1 MTSHDQRGPAEAD
14 ELGVDVAV
22 DPEVEL
28 AERPAPHPW
37 LVLRQHAHLAPVVAV
52 GGALGA
58 LGRWALAEAMPH
70 DDGTF
75 AWATFWT
82 NASGA
87 FLLGLLMTLLL
98 TVWAHTRYVRPF
110 LGVGVLGGYTTFSTY
125 LLDSRTMLAAGH
137 QLLALEY
144 VAGTLALGFVA
155 VLLGMGAG
163 RVLLS
168 GMLDGPATGEET
180 TR

>member
-1 MTSHDQRGPAEAD
+1 MTSPDQRRAAEPD
-14 ELGVDVAV
+14 ELGIDTAV

-28 AERPAPHPW
+28 AERPAPHAW
-37 LVLRQHAHLAPVVAV
+37 LVLRQHAHLTPVVAA

-58 LGRWALAEAMPH
+58 LARWGVAEAVPH
-70 DDGTF
+70 ESGAF
-75 AWATFWT
+75 AWATLWT

-125 LLDSRTMLAAGH
+125 LLDTRSMLAAGH

-155 VLLGMGAG
+155 VLLGIGAG
-163 RVLLS
+163 RIALS
-168 GMLDGPATGEET
+168 GPVAEKEAA
-180 TR
+180 R

>member
-1 MTSHDQRGPAEAD
+1 MTPHDQRGPAEPD
-14 ELGVDVAV
+14 ELGVDVAI

-37 LVLRQHAHLAPVVAV
+37 AVLRQHAHLTPVVAA

-58 LGRWALAEAMPH
+58 LARWGLAEALPH
-70 DDGTF
+70 DSGTF
-75 AWATFWT
+75 PWATFWT

-87 FLLGLLMTLLL
+87 FVLGLLMTMLM
-98 TVWAHTRYVRPF
+98 TVWAHTHYVRPF

-125 LLDSRTMLAAGH
+125 LLDSRTLLAAGH

-155 VLLGMGAG
+155 VLLGIVAG
-163 RVLLS
+163 RALLS
-168 GMLDGPATGEET
+168 GPAAADEEAA
-180 TR
+180 R